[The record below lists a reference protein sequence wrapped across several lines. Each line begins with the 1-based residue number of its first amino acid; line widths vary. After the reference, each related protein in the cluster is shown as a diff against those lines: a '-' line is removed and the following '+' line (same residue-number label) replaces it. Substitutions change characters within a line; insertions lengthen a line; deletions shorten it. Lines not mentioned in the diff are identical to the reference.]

1 MTVPVRS
8 THILVI
14 LALTNLVSYA
24 ARNALF
30 AVYPDLILRYD
41 IDDAQIGLLQTVFMI
56 PHAAATLG
64 FGWAGDR
71 FDRRRVIAV
80 GMILASAAGAIGA
93 LGESYLGLAVSRA
106 FVGFGTAAVVPVAN
120 SILGQI
126 FDGPKKASRMAIFNL
141 GLFVGGVVGFAA
153 GTALGFPLVVVALA
167 IPGVVLSV
175 LVMALP
181 VPAPPVPPPTAIEA
195 RGDRG
200 RVEVGGG
207 EGAAEIA
214 RAPRS
219 IVARGGRRSAWDD
232 FVVTLETFIAD
243 ARELL
248 RIRTLRWL
256 IASTTVMAF
265 AAGGYNAWLK
275 EFLVRDKG
283 MSEAEATSLLTLA
296 LCGGLSGILVGG
308 RVSDRLTRRFAA
320 GRLWTIV
327 IGMALTAPCATIA
340 ILLPKGIALDITG
353 VATLFCISMYHAP
366 MAATVDDLAPK
377 RLTVAAQG
385 LVIFTMH
392 MVGTAPSS
400 WVIGEISE
408 RSTLHTAMWVPTAAL
423 LVAAACMVVA
433 TTSFEADHKRA
444 RGSPPKGSPGGSP
457 A

>member
-126 FDGPKKASRMAIFNL
+126 FEGPGKASRMAIFNL

-175 LVMALP
+175 MVMALP
-181 VPAPPVPPPTAIEA
+181 VPAPPVPPPSAIGT
-195 RGDRG
+195 RGDR
-200 RVEVGGG
+200 
-207 EGAAEIA
+207 
-214 RAPRS
+214 RS
-219 IVARGGRRSAWDD
+219 GWGD
-232 FVVTLETFIAD
+232 FIVTLGTFIAD

-353 VATLFCISMYHAP
+353 VATLFFISMYHAP

-392 MVGTAPSS
+392 MIGTAPSS

-433 TTSFEADHKRA
+433 TTSFEADHERA
-444 RGSPPKGSPGGSP
+444 RSKGTGSPGGSP